1 MVFKPTP
8 LELTEF
14 VNEFLR
20 CGGDEGGLG
29 DYPFKALEPLVS
41 VYQELILYQKTCTR
55 IATHPITDSTR
66 KFGPKISEANS

>member
-20 CGGDEGGLG
+20 CGGDEG
-29 DYPFKALEPLVS
+29 DRTLEQCRTPDLTQKPLQILVLSPISAPLVL
-41 VYQELILYQKTCTR
+41 VVFHK
-55 IATHPITDSTR
+55 
-66 KFGPKISEANS
+66 

>member
-20 CGGDEGGLG
+20 CGGDEGGRI
-29 DYPFKALEPLVS
+29 P
-41 VYQELILYQKTCTR
+41 LILSLPLPTTQSVG
-55 IATHPITDSTR
+55 ITEDEI
-66 KFGPKISEANS
+66 PKD

>member
-20 CGGDEGGLG
+20 CGGDEGGRI
-29 DYPFKALEPLVS
+29 P
-41 VYQELILYQKTCTR
+41 LILSLPL
-55 IATHPITDSTR
+55 PISQSV
-66 KFGPKISEANS
+66 GISGVEIPKDWMKYLLVVV